1 MSRAYTHVFSLPP
14 PVPAQWTHVWSTP
27 LWIPPATFLSSSL
40 VLLLFFRWCAGAGW
54 TRHAHHLRG
63 GREQL
68 PPWRPP
74 GTPERTSRH
83 ATIKVREVDAG
94 RWSVLAMWMCVRFE
108 GFVKRFQR
116 RLHLLS
122 SQQAKQFLEGF
133 SRKFYHSFFK
143 CPSSRRAPAPQK
155 ESNEG
160 PDCRTGLAPARY
172 PLLAS
177 LSFSIFY

>member
-1 MSRAYTHVFSLPP
+1 MSRAYTHIFSLPP

-27 LWIPPATFLSSSL
+27 LWIPPATCLSSSL

-122 SQQAKQFLEGF
+122 FCRLRLKQSRIWKVFLTVF
-133 SRKFYHSFFK
+133 LSVL
-143 CPSSRRAPAPQK
+143 SSRHAPAPQK

-160 PDCRTGLAPARY
+160 PDCKKGRAPARY